1 MYIDISRKINGKLPV
16 YSGDPQFKFKKVCS
30 VEKDGFNVHEI
41 TMGSHFSTH
50 IDFPKHFF
58 ENGKCAAD
66 YSAEDLCM
74 EAYTFEVN
82 GQELN
87 KEFFEKRKIE
97 ENTAVMLKFNGKPY
111 GIKADAAQ
119 CLAEKK
125 IKMIVTEGM
134 DIEESENFE
143 VHKILL
149 KNNVLIM
156 EYADLSRIKEGK
168 SRLYA
173 FSLAIK
179 GCDGSPVRAVVEV
192 I

>member
-1 MYIDISRKINGKLPV
+1 MFIDISRKINGNLSV
-16 YSGDPQFKFKKVCS
+16 YCGDPQFKLKKVCT

-58 ENGKCAAD
+58 ENGKCAHD

-74 EAYTFEVN
+74 EAYTFEVK
-82 GQELN
+82 GQTLN
-87 KEFFEKRKIE
+87 REFFEKRKIK
-97 ENTAVMLKFNGKPY
+97 ENIAVMLKFKGVPY
-111 GIKADAAQ
+111 GVKADAAEY
-119 CLAEKK
+119 LAEKK

-134 DIEESENFE
+134 DIEESEDFE

-156 EYADLSRIKEGK
+156 EYADLSRVKEGK

-173 FSLAIK
+173 FSLAIE
-179 GCDGSPVRAVVEV
+179 GCDGSPVRAVVEM